1 MPIRMSR
8 SLGSL
13 AFVMALMLPA
23 CMRAE
28 LVPGSPLVPHDA
40 IVVVG
45 QGEAYGKPDI
55 ANLQLGVE
63 ARAADPKAAIAAA
76 NEKMAQLIEALKTAG
91 VKPEDMQTRDFNIH
105 SEQIDPGHGYP
116 EPMGY
121 RGVAPDAPVA
131 KEMMAPAVEAAP
143 ARAPKAAGATPAVAP
158 PQTPPLP
165 PPTPQRSGPV
175 LVYRVSNMLHIT
187 IRQIES
193 VGDVLSRAVEAG
205 ANQAWGVSFDI
216 DDPEPLASKSR
227 AEAIED
233 ARKQANELAR
243 LAGVK
248 LGRVV
253 SVMDEEGGGVVAPAA
268 SRRFDKA
275 ELSRVPVEGG
285 QMAVQRRVR
294 VVFAIEPPTE

>member
-1 MPIRMSR
+1 
-8 SLGSL
+8 
-13 AFVMALMLPA
+13 
-23 CMRAE
+23 MRAE
-28 LVPGSPLVPHDA
+28 LVPGSPMVPHDA

-63 ARAADPKAAIAAA
+63 ARAADPKTAIAAA
-76 NEKMAQLIEALKTAG
+76 NEKVARLIEALKAAG

-105 SEQIDPGHGYP
+105 SEQIDPGPGYP
-116 EPMGY
+116 QPLGMQD
-121 RGVAPDAPVA
+121 APDAPVA
-131 KEMMAPAVEAAP
+131 KEMIQPMATEAASARSPKTAAVPAPAP
-143 ARAPKAAGATPAVAP
+143 PPPVAP
-158 PQTPPLP
+158 VP
-165 PPTPQRSGPV
+165 PPRQGPV

-187 IRQIES
+187 VRHIDT

-216 DDPEPLASKSR
+216 DNPEALASKSR

-233 ARKQANELAR
+233 ARKQAGELAK

-248 LGRVV
+248 LGRVI
-253 SVMDEEGGGVVAPAA
+253 SVMDEEGGGVVAPAAA

-285 QMAVQRRVR
+285 QLAVQRRVR
-294 VVFAIEPPTE
+294 IVFAIEPTSE

>member
-1 MPIRMSR
+1 M
-8 SLGSL
+8 
-13 AFVMALMLPA
+13 
-23 CMRAE
+23 
-28 LVPGSPLVPHDA
+28 VPHDA

-63 ARAADPKAAIAAA
+63 ARAPDPKTAIAAA
-76 NEKMAQLIEALKTAG
+76 NERMAQLIEALKAVG

-105 SEQIDPGHGYP
+105 SEQIDPRHGYT
-116 EPMGY
+116 EPMGF
-121 RGVAPDAPVA
+121 RREAPDAPVA
-131 KEMMAPAVEAAP
+131 QEMMQPMVAEAAP
-143 ARAPKAAGATPAVAP
+143 ARAPKVAGAAPAPAPTPPVAP
-158 PQTPPLP
+158 PV
-165 PPTPQRSGPV
+165 PQRPGPV

-187 IRQIES
+187 VRQIDT

-233 ARKQANELAR
+233 ARKQAGELAK

-268 SRRFDKA
+268 ASRRFDKA

-285 QMAVQRRVR
+285 QLAVQRRVR
-294 VVFAIEPPTE
+294 IVFAIEPPAAD